1 MENESL
7 PTENIKS
14 SKDQIELVDF
24 YTANP
29 NQIVYDL
36 LHQSDFDIIDL

>member
-1 MENESL
+1 MENKRL

-14 SKDQIELVDF
+14 SKDQIELVDS

-29 NQIVYDL
+29 NQIVYDFVT
-36 LHQSDFDIIDL
+36 SI